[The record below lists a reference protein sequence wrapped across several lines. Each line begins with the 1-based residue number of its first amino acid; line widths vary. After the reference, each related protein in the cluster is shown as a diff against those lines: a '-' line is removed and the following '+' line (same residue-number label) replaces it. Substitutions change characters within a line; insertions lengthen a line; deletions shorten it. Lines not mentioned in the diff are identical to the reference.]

1 MPEVRRTYPISTGY
15 WVEEG
20 ALTVRDTD
28 GGFVASI
35 PIGFMD
41 GSGDRNWTFVEKV
54 LKDCLSCPGTLRT
67 AAGDAV
73 DINITPMPGEYCFVR
88 SDHPE
93 RPLSFR
99 KGPQSNRRGR
109 PPIPGASASTVSDSK
124 RSTPQQN
131 SFRTA
136 LIARDGDCLLTGE
149 SYEGCTAAHII
160 PFSRADVYEAIL
172 GYPEQYLY
180 HTWMGLLLED
190 KLHHYHDRLDWALWP
205 REDDYVIHYFDHSK
219 GNYKGLHGLVIPLHR
234 FRGRPYLRPR
244 LDLLKWHHRRCVQAH
259 FRGFSYEVG
268 AADAVQESV
277 ADL

>member
-1 MPEVRRTYPISTGY
+1 M
-15 WVEEG
+15 
-20 ALTVRDTD
+20 
-28 GGFVASI
+28 
-35 PIGFMD
+35 
-41 GSGDRNWTFVEKV
+41 
-54 LKDCLSCPGTLRT
+54 
-67 AAGDAV
+67 
-73 DINITPMPGEYCFVR
+73 
-88 SDHPE
+88 
-93 RPLSFR
+93 
-99 KGPQSNRRGR
+99 
-109 PPIPGASASTVSDSK
+109 
-124 RSTPQQN
+124 
-131 SFRTA
+131 
-136 LIARDGDCLLTGE
+136 
-149 SYEGCTAAHII
+149 
-160 PFSRADVYEAIL
+160 YEAIL

-205 REDDYVIHYFDHSK
+205 RVSPTWALIHHTQAKSSDLRSCLQEDDYVIHYFDHSK